1 MKKFEIPG
9 YIFYF
14 IDGLLLV
21 NGEIA
26 LSKKIQQTI
35 S

>member
-9 YIFYF
+9 YIFDF

-21 NGEIA
+21 NGIIA
-26 LSKKIQQTI
+26 LSKKLQQPI